1 LWNSFLKRLQMAIST
16 KHGIS
21 TMLDIIPPRKNEMEA
36 TLGSLP
42 RGQAAPN
49 RLSQSPIHL
58 LHRASQCAADIFA
71 SAIMPGDLTPRQYAV
86 LLTIANEEGLSQTD
100 LVARTGIDRSTLAD
114 IVRRMSERNLLQRQ
128 RTKEDARAYS
138 VRLTEK
144 GRSALTAAE
153 PVAMRIDQQILAALP
168 ANERQVFLQALSR
181 LTGDLD
187 ANNSQQGQQQP
198 QPQAMQ
204 A

>member
-1 LWNSFLKRLQMAIST
+1 
-16 KHGIS
+16 
-21 TMLDIIPPRKNEMEA
+21 MLDIIPPRKNDMEA

-144 GRSALTAAE
+144 GRSALMAAE

-187 ANNSQQGQQQP
+187 ANNAQQGPQP
-198 QPQAMQ
+198 QPQSQAMQ